1 VTNND
6 ERAIIR
12 RGEAARRKGKRTSDE
27 GRFDGEEI
35 SEDPFSKA
43 MHLRGNPLCRSLTSP
58 TSSPFPRSSNS
69 SVCLRQRAH
78 GSVRD
83 TRSRCTRAPLLTEG
97 LLKREIFEVAN
108 LFPRLILQRRTSRLG
123 WHAVV
128 HQNDQVLL
136 CGCVPILQLSLV
148 TLSSA
153 FPFLLFSFF
162 FFDQGTIPAL
172 LGKDNT
178 LWAI

>member
-12 RGEAARRKGKRTSDE
+12 RERPREGKESERVTKGGLTEKKFPKIPSR
-27 GRFDGEEI
+27 GRCIFAVTH
-35 SEDPFSKA
+35 FA
-43 MHLRGNPLCRSLTSP
+43 VSLIPP
-58 TSSPFPRSSNS
+58 TSASSPRSSNS
-69 SVCLRQRAH
+69 SVCLLQRAH
-78 GSVRD
+78 ESIRD

-97 LLKREIFEVAN
+97 LLEREIFEVAN
-108 LFPRLILQRRTSRLG
+108 LFPRLILQRISRLG

-136 CGCVPILQLSLV
+136 CGRVFVLQLSLV
-148 TLSSA
+148 TLSFA
-153 FPFLLFSFF
+153 AGTFLFLFLRSGH
-162 FFDQGTIPAL
+162 DTDRRS

-178 LWAI
+178 L